1 MNWKNGEGTLLFGGR
16 EESSLFGG
24 LFFGF
29 FFFQWGEGVLGVFL
43 FGLVLIFWFVFV
55 FFFGFFG
62 GFYGGGGV
70 FFALLFF

>member
-1 MNWKNGEGTLLFGGR
+1 MERGPYCLEEERSLHCLEGCFLV
-16 EESSLFGG
+16 
-24 LFFGF
+24 F

-55 FFFGFFG
+55 FFFGVFG